1 MLAILLAAQPV
12 LPHANAFWNVK
23 APADWS
29 VEEVRVILRQSPWA
43 TVSAATMGSPVRFHL
58 ASAKPM
64 QEAEVKERQALRY
77 RVQPGANFE
86 DYQAM
91 LKEGRC
97 IVLAVLLPDATFA
110 SDAIE
115 SRSLERD
122 SVLHIGRRAYK
133 LLTHFPPT
141 EGDPYLRYV
150 FPREV
155 KPSDKSLMFEIYVPG
170 LSYPQRHLEFD
181 LREMVYKGKLE
192 Y

>member
-1 MLAILLAAQPV
+1 MLAILLAAQAAQ
-12 LPHANAFWNVK
+12 PHASAFWNAK
-23 APADWS
+23 TPADWS
-29 VEEVRVILRQSPWA
+29 IEEVRTMLRQSPWA
-43 TVSAATMGSPVRFHL
+43 TVSAATMGTPVRVHL
-58 ASAKPM
+58 ASAEPM
-64 QEAEVKERQALRY
+64 REAEVKERQAWRY
-77 RVQPGANFE
+77 RVAPGANFE
-86 DYQAM
+86 EYQAM
-91 LKEGRC
+91 LKEGRY
-97 IVLAVLLPDATFA
+97 IVLAVLLPDATFV

-122 SVLHIGRRAYK
+122 SVLHIGRRTYK
-133 LLTHFPPT
+133 LITHFPPT

-155 KPSDKSLMFEIYVPG
+155 KPNDKALLFEVYVPG